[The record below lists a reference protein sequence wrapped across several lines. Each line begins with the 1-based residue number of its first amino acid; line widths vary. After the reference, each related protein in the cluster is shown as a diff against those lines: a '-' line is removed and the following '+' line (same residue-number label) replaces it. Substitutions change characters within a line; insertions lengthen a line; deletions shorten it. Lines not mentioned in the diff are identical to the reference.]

1 VRGIISGILFG
12 CISLAFISVIFGI
25 IFPKAPENFNIK
37 APDSSQFS
45 NTIDN
50 SSLKSEPSTGVYYN
64 FSGITVPNTNRE
76 LNQKSSIKTTS
87 KLAPMVPN
95 TGFSSILQINQEIY
109 DSPAQPK
116 ISDKNMDDLQKV
128 FN

>member
-1 VRGIISGILFG
+1 MRGIISGILFG
-12 CISLAFISVIFGI
+12 CISLAFISIILGI
-25 IFPKAPENFNIK
+25 IFPKPPESFNIK

-45 NTIDN
+45 NSIND
-50 SSLKSEPSTGVYYN
+50 SSSKSEPSTRVYYN
-64 FSGITVPNTNRE
+64 FSGITVPNTYRQ
-76 LNQKSSIKTTS
+76 LNQKSSIKSSS

-95 TGFSSILQINQEIY
+95 KGFSSILQINQKIH

-116 ISDKNMDDLQKV
+116 NSDKNMDGLLNF

>member
-25 IFPKAPENFNIK
+25 IFPKPPESFNIK

-45 NTIDN
+45 NTIKD
-50 SSLKSEPSTGVYYN
+50 SSLKSEPSSRVYYN

-76 LNQKSSIKTTS
+76 LNQKSSIKSTS
-87 KLAPMVPN
+87 KLTPMVPN
-95 TGFSSILQINQEIY
+95 TGFSSILQINQKIY

-116 ISDKNMDDLQKV
+116 ISDKNMDALQKV

>member
-1 VRGIISGILFG
+1 MRGIISGILFG

-25 IFPKAPENFNIK
+25 IFPKPPESFNIK
-37 APDSSQFS
+37 APDSSKFS
-45 NTIDN
+45 NIIN
-50 SSLKSEPSTGVYYN
+50 EFSLKSEPSTGVYYN

-76 LNQKSSIKTTS
+76 LNQKSSIKSIS

-95 TGFSSILQINQEIY
+95 TGFSSILQINQKIY

-116 ISDKNMDDLQKV
+116 ISAKNMDSLRKV